1 MLILQLSTFTF
12 TGTNNADV
20 ISTYDL
26 NITYPGNSGFE
37 VLGLSGDDTIRLSI
51 MGRVG
56 VDIAWGGWK
65 HFMSGSAYFS
75 DYAAQYLM
83 VDLAMTRFIS
93 R

>member
-1 MLILQLSTFTF
+1 MSTFTF

-56 VDIAWGGWK
+56 VDIAWGGDGND
-65 HFMSGSAYFS
+65 FMSGSAYFS
-75 DYAAQYLM
+75 DYAAAIFDGGWQ
-83 VDLAMTRFIS
+83 
-93 R
+93 